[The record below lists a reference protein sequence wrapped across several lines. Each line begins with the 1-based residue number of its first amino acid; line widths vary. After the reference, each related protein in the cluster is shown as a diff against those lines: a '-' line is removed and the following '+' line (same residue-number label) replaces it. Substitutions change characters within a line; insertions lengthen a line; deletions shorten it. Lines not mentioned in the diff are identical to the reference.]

1 MVKCQHCGQEFPM
14 NETFEIDG
22 RILCA
27 ICSEPFL
34 SNRKDKQAS
43 AIKEQIDPTI
53 CLSCGL
59 DNEDVLLPKM
69 AGAPVC
75 VKCESFFRNRPFP
88 QWIKASL
95 VGIIALVICSIAW
108 NMRLFRDILICN
120 AQ

>member
-1 MVKCQHCGQEFPM
+1 M

-34 SNRKDKQAS
+34 SDRKDKQAS
-43 AIKEQIDPTI
+43 TIKEQIDPTI

-59 DNEDVLLPKM
+59 DNEDVPLPKM
-69 AGAPVC
+69 AGLPVC

-88 QWIKASL
+88 QWVKASL
-95 VGIIALVICSIAW
+95 AGVIALVICS
-108 NMRLFRDILICN
+108 LICN
-120 AQ
+120 MRFIQ